1 MDLCPS
7 NSPLNRVYTRRMAR
21 RKQAP
26 KDLTGIRQRGSTY
39 QVRVSGGID
48 PVTGRQLFL
57 SGSADTE
64 DAAILLRDGLRRQVQ
79 EATAARTN
87 VTLGYLLDEWLSSH
101 QVEETTRATY
111 RLLIDGFIRPALGD
125 TPMSRLCRLG
135 PRPFEQL
142 YAELRVC
149 RRRCHG
155 RTFVEHRT
163 PRPHSC
169 DERCTPHA
177 CKPLALSSVR
187 QCHAVLSGAL
197 SAAKRWGWI
206 TVNPLDAAQRPR
218 MPAPQPD
225 PPSPEEAAKI
235 VNAAWQQDE
244 DWGTFVWL
252 TLVSGARRGELL
264 ALLWDDIDFVT
275 GMLTIRRNLIR
286 HNGKTIVK
294 DTKTHQMR
302 RISLD
307 EATVEILNVHRNR
320 CAGRCTG
327 IGTVLEDDAFVF
339 SYSPDNRHPCSPSA
353 ITHRYARMT
362 ANLGL
367 RTHLHALRHYSAT
380 ELLAGGVDLR
390 TVAGRLGHGGGGSTT
405 LKVYAAWV
413 AGADKKAAH
422 LIASRLPRPPQVRDE
437 RG

>member
-1 MDLCPS
+1 M
-7 NSPLNRVYTRRMAR
+7 TRR
-21 RKQAP
+21 KLAP

-39 QVRVSGGID
+39 QIRVSGGYD
-48 PVTGRQLFL
+48 PVTGRQLFH

-64 DAAILLRDGLRRQVQ
+64 DAAIVFRDRLRQQVQ
-79 EATAARTN
+79 DATAARTN
-87 VTLGYLLDEWLSSH
+87 VTLGYLLDEWLAGH
-101 QVEETTRATY
+101 QVEDTTRATY
-111 RLLIDGFIRPALGD
+111 RLLIDSFIRPALGD
-125 TPMSRLCRLG
+125 TPLSRLCRLG

-142 YAELRVC
+142 YAELRTC

-163 PRPHSC
+163 PRPHAC
-169 DERCTPHA
+169 DERCAAHA

-197 SAAKRWGWI
+197 SSAKRWGWI
-206 TVNPLDAAQRPR
+206 TVNPLDTAQRPR
-218 MPAPQPD
+218 MPAPQPT

-235 VNAAWQQDE
+235 VNAAWDQDE

-252 TLVSGARRGELL
+252 ALVTGARRGELL
-264 ALLWDDIDFVT
+264 ALIWDDVDLVAGT
-275 GMLTIRRNLIR
+275 LTIRRGLVR
-286 HNGKTIVK
+286 HNGKTFVK

-307 EATVEILNVHRNR
+307 EATVEILDAHKER
-320 CAGRCTG
+320 CTDRCTG
-327 IGTVLEDDAFVF
+327 IGTVLGDGEFVF
-339 SYSPDNRHPCSPSA
+339 SYSPDSRHPCSPSA

-362 ANLGL
+362 AKLGL

-380 ELLAGGVDLR
+380 ELLAAGVDLR

-422 LIASRLPRPPQVRDE
+422 LIASRLPRPPQVHDE
-437 RG
+437 PS

>member
-1 MDLCPS
+1 M
-7 NSPLNRVYTRRMAR
+7 TRR
-21 RKQAP
+21 KLAP

-39 QVRVSGGID
+39 QIRVSGGYD
-48 PVTGRQLFL
+48 PVTGRQLFH

-64 DAAILLRDGLRRQVQ
+64 DAAIVLRDRLRQRVQ
-79 EATAARTN
+79 DATAARTN
-87 VTLGYLLDEWLSSH
+87 VTLGYLLDEWLAGH
-101 QVEETTRATY
+101 QIEDTTRATY
-111 RLLIDGFIRPALGD
+111 RLLIDSFIRPALGD
-125 TPMSRLCRLG
+125 TPLSRLCRLG

-142 YAELRVC
+142 YAELRTC

-163 PRPHSC
+163 PRPHAC
-169 DERCTPHA
+169 DERCAPHA

-197 SAAKRWGWI
+197 SSAKRWGWI

-218 MPAPQPD
+218 MPAPQPT
-225 PPSPEEAAKI
+225 PPSSAEAAKI
-235 VNAAWQQDE
+235 VNAAWDQDE

-252 TLVSGARRGELL
+252 ALVTGARRGELL
-264 ALLWDDIDFVT
+264 ALVWDDVDLVA
-275 GMLTIRRNLIR
+275 GALTIRRGLVR
-286 HNGKTIVK
+286 HESKTIVK

-307 EATVEILNVHRNR
+307 EATVAILDAHKKR
-320 CAGRCTG
+320 CSDRCKG
-327 IGTVLEDDAFVF
+327 IDAILGNDTFVF

-362 ANLGL
+362 AKLGL

-380 ELLAGGVDLR
+380 ELLAAGVDLR

-413 AGADKKAAH
+413 AGADKKAAN
-422 LIASRLPRPPQVRDE
+422 LIASRLPRPPA
-437 RG
+437 GA

>member
-1 MDLCPS
+1 M
-7 NSPLNRVYTRRMAR
+7 TR

-26 KDLTGIRQRGSTY
+26 RDFTGIRQRGSTY
-39 QVRVSGGID
+39 QVRISGGYD
-48 PVTGRQLFL
+48 PVTGRRLFL

-64 DAAILLRDGLRRQVQ
+64 DAAVVLRDGLRRQVQ
-79 EATAARTN
+79 DATAARTN
-87 VTLGYLLDEWLSSH
+87 VTLGYLLDEWLAGH
-101 QVEETTRATY
+101 QVEETTRSTY

-155 RTFVEHRT
+155 RSFVEHRT
-163 PRPHSC
+163 PRPHVC
-169 DERCTPHA
+169 DERCKPHA

-252 TLVSGARRGELL
+252 TLVTGARRGELL
-264 ALLWDDIDFVT
+264 ALLWDDVDVAA
-275 GMLTIRRNLIR
+275 GMLRIRRGLV
-286 HNGKTIVK
+286 HHDGKIIVK

-307 EATVEILNVHRNR
+307 EATVEILDAHKKR
-320 CAGRCTG
+320 CVDRCTG
-327 IGTVLEDDAFVF
+327 IGTMLAGDAFVF
-339 SYSPDNRHPCSPSA
+339 SYSPDSRRACSPSA
-353 ITHRYARMT
+353 ITHRYAKMT
-362 ANLGL
+362 AKLGL

-422 LIASRLPRPPQVRDE
+422 LISSRLPRPPRVRDIPTE
-437 RG
+437 G